1 VHVSEVGTLLADR
14 YRLERRLG
22 SGGMG
27 VVWLATDEVLHRRV
41 AVKELHAVLGA
52 DPSAA
57 EEARARAM
65 REGRIAGR
73 LNHPNAIAVHDVT
86 EQDGLP
92 VLVMEYLPSRSLADI
107 LNEQGTMA
115 PEVVARIGAQ
125 AAAALAAAH
134 EAGVVHRDIKP
145 ANVLIGEDGTVK
157 ITDFGISHAA
167 DDIAV
172 TKTGVLSGT
181 PAFLAPEIARG
192 QAPTPASD
200 VYSLGSTLYTAVEGE
215 PPFGADAENSIAL
228 LHQVAAGTIRPPMS
242 AGPLTAVLNRM
253 LDADPARRPA
263 PAQAREALQAAAS
276 GRPPADE
283 LTQPMAAVPPE
294 TAAATPA
301 AADWQGTRLDN
312 QPLPQPQRRRK
323 SPIFA
328 GVAAAVVLLAG
339 ILVVSLLAN
348 RQEEQPPKQEAAAT
362 PAEME
367 RVVADYYALL
377 PEHTGNAWNHLGPE
391 LQAEGRDKYN
401 GAWEP
406 VRRVSIYSK
415 PTTTGRSTVRVG
427 VELVLR
433 DGTKVRELHELGML
447 TSSGT
452 PRINAVGVLSSETTA
467 PPAPAAPPQQQEN
480 QEDQK
485 DDEKGKGKNDRK
497 GDEDKK
503 GEEKKGEDG

>member
-1 VHVSEVGTLLADR
+1 MSEVGTLLAGR

-27 VVWLATDEVLHRRV
+27 VVWLATDERLQRRV

-52 DPSAA
+52 DPAAA
-57 EEARARAM
+57 EEAQQRAM

-86 EQDGLP
+86 EQDGMP
-92 VLVMEYLPSRSLADI
+92 VLVMEYLPSRSLAD
-107 LNEQGTMA
+107 LVNEQGPMA
-115 PEVVARIGAQ
+115 PETVARIGAQ

-134 EAGVVHRDIKP
+134 EAGIVHRDIKP

-167 DDIAV
+167 DDISV

-192 QAPTPASD
+192 QAPTPGSD

-228 LHQVAAGTIRPPMS
+228 LHQVAAGAIRPPQA

-253 LDADPARRPA
+253 LDVDPARRPA

-276 GRPPADE
+276 GRPPAAD
-283 LTQPMAAVPPE
+283 LTQPMAAVPSE
-294 TAAATPA
+294 TTTAISPVAGGHAAGGH
-301 AADWQGTRLDN
+301 GTRLDAH
-312 QPLPQPQRRRK
+312 PVTEPPRRRK
-323 SPIFA
+323 LPIFA
-328 GVAAAVVLLAG
+328 GVTAAILLLAG
-339 ILVVSLLAN
+339 ILAISLLSSGQD
-348 RQEEQPPKQEAAAT
+348 RPSQAAAT

-377 PEHTGNAWNHLGPE
+377 PQHPGNAWNHLGPQ
-391 LQAEGRDKYN
+391 LQSMGREQFN
-401 GAWEP
+401 STWEP
-406 VRRVSIYSK
+406 VRRVSVYSA
-415 PTTTGRSTVRVG
+415 PTSTGRNTVQVG
-427 VELVLR
+427 VERVLD
-433 DGTKVRELHELGML
+433 DGTRIRETHKLGMIINR
-447 TSSGT
+447 GT
-452 PRINAVGVLSSETTA
+452 PRINTDGILSSETIA
-467 PPAPAAPPQQQEN
+467 PPPPPPAAPQQ
-480 QEDQK
+480 
-485 DDEKGKGKNDRK
+485 DDENKPGKSDEHGNSGKGNS
-497 GDEDKK
+497 GNGKK
-503 GEEKKGEDG
+503 GQGEDD

>member
-1 VHVSEVGTLLADR
+1 MSEVGTLLAGR

-27 VVWLATDEVLHRRV
+27 VVWLATDERLQRQV

-52 DPSAA
+52 DPAAA
-57 EEARARAM
+57 EEARQRAM

-92 VLVMEYLPSRSLADI
+92 VLVMEYLPSRSLADV
-107 LNEQGTMA
+107 LNEQGPMA

-167 DDIAV
+167 DDISV

-192 QAPTPASD
+192 QAPTPSSD

-228 LHQVAAGTIRPPMS
+228 LHQVAAGTIRRPRS

-253 LDADPARRPA
+253 LEADPARRPA

-276 GRPPADE
+276 GRPPADD
-283 LTQPMAAVPPE
+283 LTQPMAAIPPE
-294 TAAATPA
+294 TTAPTAAAGS
-301 AADWQGTRLDN
+301 QGTRLDN
-312 QPLPQPQRRRK
+312 QPVEQPARRRK
-323 SPIFA
+323 PAVVA
-328 GVAAAVVLLAG
+328 GVAAAVVLIAG
-339 ILVVSLLAN
+339 ILLVSLLTGGQEQRPN
-348 RQEEQPPKQEAAAT
+348 RVAAT

-377 PEHTGNAWNHLGPE
+377 PEHTGNAWNHLGPQ
-391 LQAEGRDKYN
+391 LQAEGRARYDS
-401 GAWEP
+401 AWEP
-406 VRRVSIYSK
+406 VRSVSIYSE
-415 PTTTGRSTVRVG
+415 PTTTGRNTVQVG
-427 VELVLR
+427 VELVLQ
-433 DGTKVRELHELGML
+433 DGTRVRELHRLGML
-447 TSSGT
+447 VGRGT
-452 PRINAVGVLSSETTA
+452 PRINTDGVLSSETTA
-467 PPAPAAPPQQQEN
+467 PPPPPAPPQREGDD
-480 QEDQK
+480 EPEEKK
-485 DDEKGKGKNDRK
+485 DEEKGKGNSERK
-497 GDEDKK
+497 GEEDKK
-503 GEEKKGEDG
+503 GENG